1 MADKLRLFSGKKEE
15 FHTYSHTTKKI
26 YCKYTAYSNEMAI
39 EGRVYSLS
47 SLQIVVASKCKYF
60 DFSKILSTVLCFVTI
75 YKKPEIEYMQ

>member
-1 MADKLRLFSGKKEE
+1 
-15 FHTYSHTTKKI
+15 
-26 YCKYTAYSNEMAI
+26 MAI

-75 YKKPEIEYMQ
+75 YKKPEIECMQ